1 MWARAPGRPGTGC
14 GCGSRAMAESQ
25 TPKVETRTP
34 KGMHDVLWPES
45 ARWEDAV
52 GRFGALVEAAGY
64 GLTLTPVVEHAGVFL
79 RGIGEGSEVVGK
91 EMYLFEDRDGQLM
104 ALRPEGTA
112 PIARVFVQHHPVPP
126 WKAWYV
132 APSFRHENPQHGR
145 YRQHSQ
151 LGVEAL
157 GPADAD
163 LDVEVVSL
171 ARDFFAGLGL
181 REVTLKLH
189 SMGDG
194 TCKPGYVALLGAF
207 LAERADQLCEAHRAR
222 HLENPLRVLDCKT
235 PECRAAT
242 ADAPRFLDHLCDA
255 CAAHFARVRAGL
267 EALGV
272 DYTIDHRLVRGF
284 DYYTRTT
291 FEFAA
296 DALEAAQNGIG
307 GGGRYDGLVE
317 LLGGDPT
324 PGIGF
329 GIGVERVLMACDA
342 EGVFSTAAA
351 VAARPLHAYVID
363 TAGGETALALTAEL
377 RRAGLRADRAFDGR
391 SMKSQIKSADRSGA
405 LVALVVGPQEVAE
418 GTVGLRPLRS
428 DDEQRTVPRAAIV
441 DELKSYLAN
450 AAFAEGSDNDVD
462 RHLHPHLRPRP
473 TDETENETVTVIET
487 ETETP

>member
-1 MWARAPGRPGTGC
+1 
-14 GCGSRAMAESQ
+14 
-25 TPKVETRTP
+25 
-34 KGMHDVLWPES
+34 MHDVLWPES
-45 ARWEDAV
+45 SRWETTVA
-52 GRFGALVEAAGY
+52 RFASLVQGAGY
-64 GLTLTPVVEHAGVFL
+64 GLVLTPIVEHAGVFL

-91 EMYLFEDRDGQLM
+91 EMYVFEDRDGQMM

-112 PIARVFVQHHPVPP
+112 PVVRAFVQHHPVPP

-145 YRQHSQ
+145 YRQHFQ

-171 ARDFFAGLGL
+171 AHDFFAGLGL
-181 REVTLKLH
+181 RRVELRLN
-189 SMGDG
+189 SMGDDV
-194 TCKPGYVALLGAF
+194 CRPGYVELLGEF
-207 LAERADQLCEAHRAR
+207 LAHRADQLCPAHRER

-235 PECRAAT
+235 EECRKAT
-242 ADAPRFLDHLCDA
+242 EDAPRFLYHLCDP

-272 DYTIDHRLVRGF
+272 PSVIDHRLVRGF

-296 DALEAAQNGIG
+296 LALEAAQNGIG

-317 LLGGDPT
+317 MLGGEPT

-329 GIGVERVLMACDA
+329 GIGVERVLLACDA
-342 EGVFSTAAA
+342 EGVFPTEAP
-351 VAARPLHAYVID
+351 PLDAYVID
-363 TAGGETALALTAEL
+363 TAGGDAAVALTAEL

-405 LVALVVGPQEVAE
+405 LVALIVGPKELEAGV
-418 GTVGLRPLRS
+418 VVLRPLRS
-428 DDEQRTVPRAAIV
+428 DEEQHPVPRAAIV
-441 DELKSYLAN
+441 DEVK
-450 AAFAEGSDNDVD
+450 AFVARSA
-462 RHLHPHLRPRP
+462 R
-473 TDETENETVTVIET
+473 
-487 ETETP
+487 

>member
-1 MWARAPGRPGTGC
+1 VSAGPAAPP
-14 GCGSRAMAESQ
+14 SVPA
-25 TPKVETRTP
+25 RTP

-45 ARWEDAV
+45 SRWEAAV
-52 GRFGALVEAAGY
+52 ARFASLAQGAGY
-64 GLTLTPVVEHAGVFL
+64 GLTLTPVLEHAGVFL

-91 EMYLFEDRDGQLM
+91 EMYVFEDRDGQLM

-112 PIARVFVQHHPVPP
+112 PIARAFVQHHPVPP

-145 YRQHSQ
+145 YRQHFQ

-157 GPADAD
+157 GPADPD

-171 ARDFFAGLGL
+171 AHDFFAELGL
-181 REVTLKLH
+181 RAVELKLH

-194 TCKPGYVALLGAF
+194 VCRPGYVAALGAF
-207 LAERADQLCEAHRAR
+207 LAERVDQLCPAHRTR
-222 HLENPLRVLDCKT
+222 HLENPLRVLDCKSA
-235 PECRAAT
+235 ECRAAT
-242 ADAPRFLDHLCDA
+242 ADAPHFLDYLCDP
-255 CAAHFARVRAGL
+255 CATHFARVRAGL

-272 DYTIDHRLVRGF
+272 AYDIDHRLVRGF

-296 DALEAAQNGIG
+296 GALDAAQNGVG

-329 GIGVERVLMACDA
+329 GIGIERVLLACDA
-342 EGVFSTAAA
+342 EGAFGTDAP
-351 VAARPLHAYVID
+351 PLDAYVVD
-363 TAGGETALALTAEL
+363 TAGGEAAVTLTAEL
-377 RRAGLRADRAFDGR
+377 RRAGLRVDRAFDGR

-405 LVALVVGPQEVAE
+405 LVALVVGPAELAE

-428 DDEQRTVPRAAIV
+428 DDEQRRVPRAAIV
-441 DELKSYLAN
+441 DALTTYL
-450 AAFAEGSDNDVD
+450 
-462 RHLHPHLRPRP
+462 HRP
-473 TDETENETVTVIET
+473 
-487 ETETP
+487 

>member
-1 MWARAPGRPGTGC
+1 
-14 GCGSRAMAESQ
+14 
-25 TPKVETRTP
+25 
-34 KGMHDVLWPES
+34 
-45 ARWEDAV
+45 
-52 GRFGALVEAAGY
+52 
-64 GLTLTPVVEHAGVFL
+64 
-79 RGIGEGSEVVGK
+79 
-91 EMYLFEDRDGQLM
+91 M

-112 PIARVFVQHHPVPP
+112 PVVRAFVQHHPVPP

-145 YRQHSQ
+145 YRQHFQ

-171 ARDFFAGLGL
+171 ASDFFAGLGL
-181 REVTLKLH
+181 RDVELRLN

-194 TCKPGYVALLGAF
+194 VCRPGYIALLSAF
-207 LAERADQLCEAHRAR
+207 LAERADQLCPAHRER

-235 PECRAAT
+235 EECRAAT
-242 ADAPRFLDHLCDA
+242 ADAPHFLDHLCEP
-255 CAAHFARVRAGL
+255 CATHFARVRTGL

-272 DYTIDHRLVRGF
+272 AYVIDHRLVRGF

-296 DALEAAQNGIG
+296 QALDAAQNGVG

-317 LLGGDPT
+317 MLGGEPT

-329 GIGVERVLMACDA
+329 GIGIERVLLACDA
-342 EGVFSTAAA
+342 EGVYPTAAP
-351 VAARPLHAYVID
+351 PLHAYVID
-363 TAGGETALALTAEL
+363 TAGGESAVTLTAEL

-405 LVALVVGPQEVAE
+405 LVALVIGPKELEA
-418 GTVGLRPLRS
+418 GTVGLRPLRN
-428 DDEQRTVPRAAIV
+428 DEEQRTLPRTAIV
-441 DELKSYLAN
+441 DELK
-450 AAFAEGSDNDVD
+450 AFVARWEASAGAS
-462 RHLHPHLRPRP
+462 
-473 TDETENETVTVIET
+473 
-487 ETETP
+487 

>member
-1 MWARAPGRPGTGC
+1 MTEDVVARPETTPAPA
-14 GCGSRAMAESQ
+14 S
-25 TPKVETRTP
+25 ETRTP

-52 GRFGALVEAAGY
+52 RRFGVLVEAAGY
-64 GLTLTPVVEHAGVFL
+64 GLTLTPIVEHAGVFL

-91 EMYLFEDRDGQLM
+91 EMYVFEDRDGQLM

-112 PIARVFVQHHPVPP
+112 PIARAFVQHHPVPP

-145 YRQHSQ
+145 YRQHHQ

-171 ARDFFAGLGL
+171 AHDFFAGLGL

-194 TCKPGYVALLGAF
+194 ACKPGYVALLGAF

-242 ADAPRFLDHLCDA
+242 ADAPRFFDHLCDP

-272 DYTIDHRLVRGF
+272 EYTIDHRLVRGF

-296 DALEAAQNGIG
+296 DALDAAQNGIG

-342 EGVFSTAAA
+342 EGVFSTVAA
-351 VAARPLHAYVID
+351 VAARPLHAYVD
-363 TAGGETALALTAEL
+363 RHGGRGDRPGAHGRVAPGRPAGRPGVRRPLHEVPDQVGRPLGGPGGAGGRAPGGRRGDGRAAAPAQR
-377 RRAGLRADRAFDGR
+377 RRAAHGAPGCHCGRAQELSRQRGVRRGIGQRRRPAPPSPPPPPPDRRERDG
-391 SMKSQIKSADRSGA
+391 
-405 LVALVVGPQEVAE
+405 V
-418 GTVGLRPLRS
+418 
-428 DDEQRTVPRAAIV
+428 
-441 DELKSYLAN
+441 
-450 AAFAEGSDNDVD
+450 
-462 RHLHPHLRPRP
+462 
-473 TDETENETVTVIET
+473 NETD
-487 ETETP
+487 TP

>member
-1 MWARAPGRPGTGC
+1 VTAGSVAPEGGP
-14 GCGSRAMAESQ
+14 
-25 TPKVETRTP
+25 RTP

-45 ARWEDAV
+45 SRWETTVA
-52 GRFGALVEAAGY
+52 RFASLVEGAGY
-64 GLTLTPVVEHAGVFL
+64 GLLLTPIVEHAGVFL

-91 EMYLFEDRDGQLM
+91 EMYVFEDRDGQMM

-112 PIARVFVQHHPVPP
+112 PVVRAFVQHHPVPP
-126 WKAWYV
+126 WKAWYA

-171 ARDFFAGLGL
+171 AHDFFAGLGL
-181 REVTLKLH
+181 REVELKLH

-194 TCKPGYVALLGAF
+194 VCKPGYVALLGAF
-207 LAERADQLCEAHRAR
+207 LAERADQLCPAHRAR

-235 PECRAAT
+235 EECRKAT
-242 ADAPRFLDHLCDA
+242 EDAPHFLDHLCDP

-267 EALGV
+267 ETLGV
-272 DYTIDHRLVRGF
+272 PYVIDHRLVRGF

-296 DALEAAQNGIG
+296 GALDAAQNGVG

-317 LLGGDPT
+317 MLGGEPT

-329 GIGVERVLMACDA
+329 GIGVERVLLACDA
-342 EGVFSTAAA
+342 EGVSP
-351 VAARPLHAYVID
+351 VAAPPLDAYVID
-363 TAGGETALALTAEL
+363 TAGGESAVALTAEL
-377 RRAGLRADRAFDGR
+377 RRAGLRVDRAFDER

-405 LVALVVGPQEVAE
+405 LVALVVGPQELSE
-418 GTVGLRPLRS
+418 GTVGFRPLRS
-428 DDEQRTVPRAAIV
+428 DEEQRTLPRADIV
-441 DELKSYLAN
+441 DELRSFLAN
-450 AAFAEGSDNDVD
+450 AAFAEGGDRDVD
-462 RHLHPHLRPRP
+462 RHLHPHVKLPEPPMIDDNR
-473 TDETENETVTVIET
+473 
-487 ETETP
+487 ETP

>member
-1 MWARAPGRPGTGC
+1 VSPGSAAPAP
-14 GCGSRAMAESQ
+14 
-25 TPKVETRTP
+25 RTP

-45 ARWEDAV
+45 GRWEEVVA
-52 GRFGALVEAAGY
+52 RFARLVEAAGY
-64 GLTLTPVVEHAGVFL
+64 GLTVTPILEHAGVFL

-91 EMYLFEDRDGQLM
+91 EMYVFEDRDGQLM

-112 PIARVFVQHHPVPP
+112 PIARAFVQHHPVPP

-145 YRQHSQ
+145 YRQHHQ

-171 ARDFFAGLGL
+171 AHDFFAGLGL
-181 REVTLKLH
+181 RRVTLKLH

-207 LAERADQLCEAHRAR
+207 VAERADQLCPAHRAR

-242 ADAPRFLDHLCDA
+242 EDAPRFLDHLCDP

-267 EALGV
+267 EALGI
-272 DYTIDHRLVRGF
+272 DYEIDPRLVRGF

-296 DALEAAQNGIG
+296 DALEAAQNGVG

-324 PGIGF
+324 PGIGY
-329 GIGVERVLMACDA
+329 GIGVERVLLACDA
-342 EGVFSTAAA
+342 EGVLSTES
-351 VAARPLHAYVID
+351 VLAARPLHAYVID
-363 TAGGETALALTAEL
+363 ITGGEAAVALTAEL
-377 RRAGLRADRAFDGR
+377 RRAGLRVDRGFGGR
-391 SMKSQIKSADRSGA
+391 SMKSQAKSADRSGA
-405 LVALVVGPQEVAE
+405 LVALVIGEQELAE

-428 DDEQRTVPRAAIV
+428 DEEQRTVPRGDVV
-441 DELKSYLAN
+441 DELKSFVAN
-450 AAFAEGSDNDVD
+450 AAFAEPPEHGVDTDTD
-462 RHLHPHLRPRP
+462 RHLHPHRRGLPGV
-473 TDETENETVTVIET
+473 DQDAASE
-487 ETETP
+487 